1 MTERLGHRGPDD
13 RGIFQGEGVA
23 LGHTRLSLLD
33 LAGGRQPMDDGRGEV
48 TVVFNGEI
56 YNFASLRA
64 ELEALGHRFRTRS
77 DTEVIPHAWRQWGD
91 GCIERLRGMFAFA
104 VWDARTRTLVL
115 ARDRLGI
122 KPVYW
127 AVDGP
132 RLVFASEL
140 KALFAGAYLP
150 RRLDP
155 EALHDYLTL
164 LVPWAPRTL
173 FAGVRA
179 LEPGALLTVRDG
191 LYTPRRYWEPEL
203 RPDRALDEADALD
216 AFEARLQE
224 TLRDQI
230 VADVPVGAFLSG
242 GIDSSL
248 LVAHLAPARRE
259 PLDTFTVGFDD
270 MHADE
275 SPFAR
280 VVAERFGT
288 RHHELRAR
296 FADGGSA
303 LVERVLD
310 QFDQPFGDSSAI
322 PTWLVAQKTREHVK
336 TVLSGDGGDELFGGY
351 TIYRTAA
358 QLGRLRR
365 WPESARRGLAVAS
378 WAAAFAGQAET
389 ARKLDKALALSGLSA
404 GEALCALRTYFDE
417 PAKRYLYRPEH
428 AERVAGLRTAD
439 RFADELARARA
450 GATDLPS
457 ALAACDLRHRLA
469 GDMLCKVDM
478 MSMSH
483 GLEVRVPLLDERIV
497 DLALRLPPS
506 LRLRGGV
513 TKYLLRRAA
522 RRRLPASIA
531 EKPKGGFEIPLR
543 APAGV
548 DLGPLVS
555 DTLEAPSPRLGDI
568 FDRRALRGYA
578 CAFRAGRPPDGVSR
592 WQLDQRV
599 YALVALE
606 RWMRRW
612 DVSP

>member
-1 MTERLGHRGPDD
+1 MTERLAHRGPDD
-13 RGIFQGEGVA
+13 LGVFRDDPAA
-23 LGHTRLSLLD
+23 LGHTRLSLID
-33 LAGGRQPMDDGRGEV
+33 LEGGRQPMGDGQGEV

-56 YNFASLRA
+56 YNFASLRR
-64 ELEALGHRFRTRS
+64 ELEALGHCFRTRS
-77 DTEVIPHAWRQWGD
+77 DTEVIPHAWRQWGE
-91 GCIERLRGMFAFA
+91 GCVERLRGMFAFA
-104 VWDARTRTLVL
+104 LWDARTRTLVL

-122 KPVYW
+122 KPLYYTV
-127 AVDGP
+127 AGE
-132 RLVFASEL
+132 RLLFASEL
-140 KALFAGAYLP
+140 KALFAGAPLP
-150 RRLDP
+150 RRLDA

-173 FAGVRA
+173 FAGVSA
-179 LEPGALLTVRDG
+179 LEPGALLVVRDG
-191 LYTPRRYWEPEL
+191 CFAPRRYWEPRL
-203 RPDRALDEADALD
+203 QPDPSLDEASALD

-248 LVAHLAPARRE
+248 LVAYLAPARRE
-259 PLDTFTVGFDD
+259 PLDTFTIGFDD
-270 MHADE
+270 VRVDE
-275 SPFAR
+275 SSFAR

-288 RHHELRAR
+288 RHHELRVR
-296 FADGGSA
+296 LGDGGAA

-351 TIYRTAA
+351 TMYRVAA
-358 QLGRLRR
+358 QVGRLRR
-365 WPESARRGLAVAS
+365 WPEAARRGVAVAA
-378 WAAAFAGQAET
+378 WAAALAGQSET
-389 ARKLDKALALSGLSA
+389 ARKLNKALALAGLSA
-404 GEALCALRTYFDE
+404 AEALCALRTYFDE
-417 PAKRYLYRPEH
+417 PGKRRLYRPEQ
-428 AERVAGLRTAD
+428 AQRVAGLRTAD
-439 RFADELARARA
+439 RFADELARQRA
-450 GATDLPS
+450 DASDLPT

-506 LRLRGGV
+506 LRLRGRV

-522 RRRLPASIA
+522 RRRLPAVIA
-531 EKPKGGFEIPLR
+531 RKPKGGFEIPLR
-543 APAGV
+543 SAAGV
-548 DLGPLVS
+548 DLGGLVA
-555 DTLEAPSPRLGDI
+555 DTLEARDPRLGAL
-568 FDRRALRGYA
+568 FDKRALRDYA

>member
-1 MTERLGHRGPDD
+1 
-13 RGIFQGEGVA
+13 
-23 LGHTRLSLLD
+23 
-33 LAGGRQPMDDGRGEV
+33 
-48 TVVFNGEI
+48 
-56 YNFASLRA
+56 
-64 ELEALGHRFRTRS
+64 
-77 DTEVIPHAWRQWGD
+77 
-91 GCIERLRGMFAFA
+91 
-104 VWDARTRTLVL
+104 
-115 ARDRLGI
+115 
-122 KPVYW
+122 
-127 AVDGP
+127 
-132 RLVFASEL
+132 
-140 KALFAGAYLP
+140 
-150 RRLDP
+150 
-155 EALHDYLTL
+155 
-164 LVPWAPRTL
+164 
-173 FAGVRA
+173 
-179 LEPGALLTVRDG
+179 
-191 LYTPRRYWEPEL
+191 
-203 RPDRALDEADALD
+203 
-216 AFEARLQE
+216 
-224 TLRDQI
+224 
-230 VADVPVGAFLSG
+230 
-242 GIDSSL
+242 
-248 LVAHLAPARRE
+248 
-259 PLDTFTVGFDD
+259 
-270 MHADE
+270 
-275 SPFAR
+275 
-280 VVAERFGT
+280 
-288 RHHELRAR
+288 
-296 FADGGSA
+296 
-303 LVERVLD
+303 
-310 QFDQPFGDSSAI
+310 
-322 PTWLVAQKTREHVK
+322 
-336 TVLSGDGGDELFGGY
+336 VLSGDGGDELFGGY

-389 ARKLDKALALSGLSA
+389 ARKLDKALALAGLSA

-417 PAKRYLYRPEH
+417 PAKRHLYRSEH

-450 GATDLPS
+450 GAEDLPS

-522 RRRLPASIA
+522 RRRLPAAIA
-531 EKPKGGFEIPLR
+531 TKPKGGFEIPLR

-548 DLGPLVS
+548 DLGPLVT
-555 DTLEAPSPRLGDI
+555 DTLEAHSPRVADL
-568 FDRRALRGYA
+568 FDRRALRDYA